1 MNKQNCIY
9 MIWPGGVGK
18 TTVGALLAKE
28 LGRDFIDIDDVFKNT
43 IQPVTPYVQEFWYE
57 CYIHRNTALFI
68 ETMKTIRPNTVIG
81 LSWWFLVYPFSN
93 DHLVEHATT
102 ILLLPSKNIA
112 ESVEI
117 IMPRQATRDFFLNI
131 DHETERFSTRYNAY
145 QGKWDIVIYTW
156 TRTPEDIA
164 REVSA
169 VYNSYIQSL

>member
-1 MNKQNCIY
+1 

-18 TTVGALLAKE
+18 TTIGLLLAKE
-28 LGRDFIDIDDVFKNT
+28 LWRTFIDIDDIFKKT

-68 ETMKTIRPNTVIG
+68 EMMKTVKPNTVIS

-93 DHLVEHATT
+93 DHLVEHGTT
-102 ILLLPSKNIA
+102 ILLLPSDDIV

-117 IMPRQATRDFFLNI
+117 VMPRQATRDFFLNM
-131 DHETERFSTRYNAY
+131 DHERERFTTRYNAY

-156 TRTPEDIA
+156 ARPPKDIA
-164 REVSA
+164 SEVSSA
-169 VYNSYIQSL
+169 YQNFIQSQ